1 MPIRRLLPICLLLS
15 LLMGLPVPALAD
27 RTDDEESAQRQAEL
41 EALQSRI
48 NDLRQ
53 TLERER
59 GQRDAAS
66 EALRA
71 AEEEV
76 GRLGR
81 ELRQTE
87 SEIRQHESRLSNLR
101 SERSAREAEINEER
115 GALARQ
121 IQGAYRTGREEQIKM
136 LLNQEDPAAFGR
148 MLVYYDYLN
157 RARTARIERIAE
169 HVRELARLAEAVD
182 DTLDDLARARSRQR
196 QALDSMEATR
206 ENREAAV
213 AQIESRLRDRGQRL
227 TRLEEDEA
235 ELQDLIRS
243 LQDTLGDIPSRLHE
257 GRAFSELQ
265 GQLIWPTDGRV
276 SRQFG
281 DDRAGGRM
289 RWRGLLINSN
299 AGNDVRA
306 VSHGRVAYSGWLQHY
321 GLVLIIDHG
330 EGWLSLYGHNRAV
343 YQDVGDWVDAGEVIA
358 SVGDSGGRD
367 DSGLYFEIR
376 NGRDPVNPS
385 RWLSS
390 R

>member
-1 MPIRRLLPICLLLS
+1 MLLLLCLLTA
-15 LLMGLPVPALAD
+15 LPVSVLAQ
-27 RTDDEESAQRQAEL
+27 DEAVQRQAEL
-41 EALQSRI
+41 EALQERI
-48 NDLRQ
+48 NELRQ

-59 GQRDAAS
+59 GQRDSAS

-87 SEIRQHESRLSNLR
+87 RDIRRH
-101 SERSAREAEINEER
+101 EER
-115 GALARQ
+115 LNALRQERGERERDIEQERDALARQ
-121 IQGAYRTGREEQIKM
+121 IQGAYRTGREEQIKL

-157 RARTARIERIAE
+157 RARTERISRIAE
-169 HVRELARLAEAVD
+169 HVRELARLADAVD
-182 DTLDDLARARSRQR
+182 ETLDDLAQARARQR
-196 QALDSMEATR
+196 QSLDAMEATR

-213 AQIESRLRDRGQRL
+213 ARIEERLRDRGQRL

-235 ELQDLIRS
+235 ELQRLIRS

-257 GRAFSELQ
+257 GRPFGELR
-265 GQLIWPTDGRV
+265 GQLPWPTEGRV
-276 SRQFG
+276 SRRFN

-289 RWRGLLINSN
+289 RWRGMVIDAS
-299 AGNDVRA
+299 AGSEVRA

-321 GLVLIIDHG
+321 GLILIIDHG
-330 EGWLSLYGHNRAV
+330 DGWLSLYGHNQAV
-343 YQDVGDWVDAGEVIA
+343 YQDVGDWVDAGDVIA

-367 DSGLYFEIR
+367 ASSLYFEIR
-376 NGRDPVNPS
+376 NGREPVNPH
-385 RWLSS
+385 RWL
-390 R
+390 RNR

>member
-1 MPIRRLLPICLLLS
+1 MLLLLCLLTA
-15 LLMGLPVPALAD
+15 LPVSVLAQ
-27 RTDDEESAQRQAEL
+27 DEAVQRQAEL
-41 EALQSRI
+41 EALQERI
-48 NDLRQ
+48 NELRQ

-59 GQRDAAS
+59 GQRDSAS

-87 SEIRQHESRLSNLR
+87 RDIRRH
-101 SERSAREAEINEER
+101 EER
-115 GALARQ
+115 LNALRQERGERERDIEQERDALARQ
-121 IQGAYRTGREEQIKM
+121 IQGAYRTGREEQIKL

-157 RARTARIERIAE
+157 RARTERISRIAE
-169 HVRELARLAEAVD
+169 HVRELARLADAVD
-182 DTLDDLARARSRQR
+182 ETLDDLAQARARQR
-196 QALDSMEATR
+196 QSLDAMEATR

-213 AQIESRLRDRGQRL
+213 ARIEERLRDRGQRL

-235 ELQDLIRS
+235 ELRRLIRS

-257 GRAFSELQ
+257 GRPFGELR
-265 GQLIWPTDGRV
+265 GQLPWPTEGRV
-276 SRQFG
+276 SRRFN

-289 RWRGLLINSN
+289 RWRGMVIDAS
-299 AGNDVRA
+299 AGSEVRA

-321 GLVLIIDHG
+321 GLILIIDHG
-330 EGWLSLYGHNRAV
+330 DGWLSLYGHNQAV
-343 YQDVGDWVDAGEVIA
+343 YQDVGDWVDAGDVIA

-367 DSGLYFEIR
+367 ASSLYFEIR
-376 NGRDPVNPS
+376 NGREPVNPH
-385 RWLSS
+385 RWL
-390 R
+390 RNR